1 MVLLIPLF
9 QMFDLTVHPLL
20 TRKIFIR
27 VFSDKA
33 HLNKLRETSNQNFIC
48 NDFLQK
54 SFLSVV

>member
-1 MVLLIPLF
+1 MFLLIPLF

-48 NDFLQK
+48 NDF
-54 SFLSVV
+54 